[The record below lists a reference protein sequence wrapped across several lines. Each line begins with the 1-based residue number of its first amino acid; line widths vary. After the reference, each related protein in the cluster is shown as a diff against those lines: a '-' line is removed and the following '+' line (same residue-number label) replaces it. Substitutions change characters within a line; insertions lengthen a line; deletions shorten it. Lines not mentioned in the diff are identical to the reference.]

1 MLIMQFRWIYFQ
13 DSVFWILN
21 TACTQAVFGFY
32 LTWLSTALIN
42 NSWQPDACTLSNL
55 EHWSNSLSGYIKMVI
70 NYLLFDNKEKLQSLL
85 KNDSSNNI
93 PGCKFLQEFRF
104 RSFSS
109 GQFKYKACIQ
119 IHKLRAQEK
128 TIQECTSNFLI

>member
-1 MLIMQFRWIYFQ
+1 M
-13 DSVFWILN
+13 
-21 TACTQAVFGFY
+21 
-32 LTWLSTALIN
+32 
-42 NSWQPDACTLSNL
+42 
-55 EHWSNSLSGYIKMVI
+55 
-70 NYLLFDNKEKLQSLL
+70 LFDNKEKLLSLS

-128 TIQECTSNFLI
+128 TIQEYTSNFLI